1 MSVETTTSRFD
12 GLKWLIVFAL
22 VGAAVVGNSY
32 YADQSLLYRVLGIV
46 ALGIVAA
53 LDTFKLMTALLV
65 LIAGVVGFYYFED
78 ESQLLRVLGMLGV
91 AAVAF
96 AIVATSHQGRQGLA
110 FVKDAHLD
118 PRILVWPTRQ
128 ETLQTTIA
136 VLIMV
141 IIVAIMLWLFDMF
154 LGWGVSKLLT

>member
-1 MSVETTTSRFD
+1 MVSKTESTS
-12 GLKWLIVFAL
+12 
-22 VGAAVVGNSY
+22 S
-32 YADQSLLYRVLGIV
+32 
-46 ALGIVAA
+46 A
-53 LDTFKLMTALLV
+53 LDTLKLMSALLV
-65 LIAGVVGFYYFED
+65 LLAGVVGFYYFED

-96 AIVATSHQGRQGLA
+96 GIAATSYQGRQGLA
-110 FVKDAHLD
+110 FVKDA
-118 PRILVWPTRQ
+118 RVEVRKVVWPTRQ